1 MSQKTNLNNLTN
13 VQFVHKFLSAA
24 GAFENKTE
32 LFLTSSNYMI
42 IWRSE
47 QFYEKSVN
55 DKVQWF

>member
-42 IWRSE
+42 I
-47 QFYEKSVN
+47 
-55 DKVQWF
+55 